1 MPDDTTA
8 RLHRLLGEAHD
19 AARGINLTT
28 DAGELYRDAAAVA
41 EQRIAGPLGVAVA
54 GVLAMAAEHRR
65 ASGMR
70 GALGADLTMLALAT
84 RVLEH
89 PPAPAGGR

>member
-1 MPDDTTA
+1 MPDPQ
-8 RLHRLLGEAHD
+8 LLRLLAAAHD
-19 AARGINLTT
+19 TAGGIAL
-28 DAGELYRDAAAVA
+28 AVDAAALYQAAATAA
-41 EQRIAGPLGVAVA
+41 EQRIPGPLGVAVA

-70 GALGADLTMLALAT
+70 GALGANLSMLALAQ

-89 PPAPAGGR
+89 PPDAAQG